1 MSLTHRLQVLIDP
14 ERHELLKR
22 EAERT
27 GAPVGAI
34 VRAAI
39 DEKLAGADDER
50 RRREAARRLLAAPRP
65 RGSEPAWDTVKND
78 VHDEQWRRISAD
90 DSAA

>member
-1 MSLTHRLQVLIDP
+1 M
-14 ERHELLKR
+14 LKR

-39 DEKLAGADDER
+39 DEKLTGAEVER
-50 RRREAARRLLAAPRP
+50 RRSEAARRLLAAPRP
-65 RGSEPAWDTVKND
+65 QGREPDWALVKEEMLDARGHLPSEGP
-78 VHDEQWRRISAD
+78 E
-90 DSAA
+90 

>member
-1 MSLTHRLQVLIDP
+1 MSLTRRLQVLIDP

-39 DEKLAGADDER
+39 DEKLAGSDDESR
-50 RRREAARRLLAAPRP
+50 RSEAARRLLAAPRP
-65 RGSEPAWDTVKND
+65 RGSEPEWDTVRND
-78 VHDEQWRRISAD
+78 VHDEQWRRMSGD

>member
-14 ERHELLKR
+14 ERYELLRR
-22 EAERT
+22 ETERT

-39 DEKLAGADDER
+39 DEKLGGAEEEGR
-50 RRREAARRLLAAPRP
+50 RSEAARRLLAAPRP
-65 RGSEPAWDTVKND
+65 RGREPDWETVK
-78 VHDEQWRRISAD
+78 HDLDDDRWRRTSAT
-90 DSAA
+90 DSHA